1 MVNIYLYVLP
11 VYIYAD
17 FTVTQVFCNRNKR
30 ILMVSYGIIA
40 FDLIRQS
47 AGQRGSWY
55 SQHRG
60 EK

>member
-11 VYIYAD
+11 VYIYVD

-30 ILMVSYGIIA
+30 ILTIGYGIIV

-47 AGQRGSWY
+47 ADQRGSWY
-55 SQHRG
+55 SQHRE